1 LFNKYYQ
8 DELTYLRDLG
18 REFAREY
25 PALAPVLG
33 QSGTDPDVERLLEGV
48 AFLTGRVRQ
57 KLDDEFPEII
67 HSTASLL
74 FPHLL
79 RPIPALSILEIV
91 PTRQGLRDRRVVAAG
106 AEFDTTSIDGTA
118 LRFSSTRDCEVLP
131 WTLEGTRLQPGA
143 SGRTTVTFQLNVAPG
158 LTLGQ
163 LRPDKVRIHVTEE
176 TRIAL
181 LLTYF
186 LVEHCHSVTI
196 AAKSPNQKS
205 PDVLTLSAKHI
216 RHVGLED
223 DDALL
228 PHTEHLLPG
237 FRLVEEYFLL
247 PQKFAFFEISGFGEL
262 SQTAPK
268 ATSLEVSIELDSHPP
283 LAHAL
288 SADCLR
294 LHCVP
299 IVNVFN
305 TTAEPIRISPE
316 RERYLVRPAA
326 LPRDRSSV
334 YALLGVTGINR
345 SSDRRSPVRPFFDY
359 AHAFEADAAL
369 CYVTSL
375 QPGTI
380 GNDVDL
386 FIAVDRPG
394 STAPLD
400 LDILSIELLATN
412 GPLGGQVRAGD
423 VTVPT
428 PTSPAFAQF
437 HNLVAATPY
446 IPVLLGKEV
455 HWRVIAHLA
464 TGLRT
469 LADPNVLRAALR
481 TYNFQGLLDRQ
492 AARAADL
499 RIDAIRKLGVSP
511 TERLYRGAVV
521 RGIDVQIELDE
532 TGFSGEG
539 DMYLFGAVLDRVF
552 ASYVPLNSFALTT
565 FTGLSSRV
573 TKTFAPR
580 SGSVEII

>member
-57 KLDDEFPEII
+57 KLDDEVPEII

-79 RPIPALSILEIV
+79 RPIPSSTILELI
-91 PTRQGLRDRRVVAAG
+91 PARQALRDRRVVPAG
-106 AEFDTTSIDGTA
+106 SEFATVPIDGTPC
-118 LRFSSTRDCEVLP
+118 RFTSTRNCEVVP
-131 WTLEGTRLQPGA
+131 WTLGGARMQPNA
-143 SGRTTVTFQLNVAPG
+143 SGGTSISFELTLGTS

-163 LRPDKVRIHVTEE
+163 VRPDKVRLHVTEE

-186 LVEHCHSVTI
+186 MVEHCRAITLT
-196 AAKSPNQKS
+196 AKTPNAKA
-205 PDVLTLSAKHI
+205 PDVQTLSASSI

-223 DDALL
+223 DDMLL
-228 PHTEHLLPG
+228 PKTEHILPG
-237 FRLVEEYFLL
+237 FRLVEEYFIL
-247 PQKFAFFEISGFGEL
+247 PQKFAFFEISGL
-262 SQTAPK
+262 DAIAQSSPK
-268 ATSLEVSIELDSHPP
+268 ATSLDISIELDGHPP
-283 LAHAL
+283 ISHAL
-288 SADCLR
+288 PPDCLR

-299 IVNVFN
+299 VVNVFR
-305 TTAEPIRISPE
+305 TTAEPIRITPE
-316 RERYLVRPAA
+316 RERYLVRPAG

-334 YALLGVTGINR
+334 YALLDATGISR
-345 SSDRRSPVRPFFDY
+345 GTDRRTPVRPFFDY
-359 AHAFEADAAL
+359 AHASENDSAL
-369 CYVTSL
+369 CYVTDI
-375 QPGTI
+375 QPGSI
-380 GNDVDL
+380 GSDVDL
-386 FIAVDRPG
+386 LLTVDRPG
-394 STAPLD
+394 SKVPLD
-400 LDILSIELLATN
+400 IDVLSIELLATN
-412 GPLGGQVRAGD
+412 GQLASQVRSND
-423 VTVPT
+423 ITVAT
-428 PTSPAFAQF
+428 STSPAFAQF
-437 HNLVAATPY
+437 RNLTAATPY
-446 IPVLLGKEV
+446 IPVPLGKEV

-481 TYNFQGLLDRQ
+481 TYNFHGLIDRQ

-499 RIDAIRKLGVSP
+499 RIDALRNLRVSP
-511 TERLYRGAVV
+511 TERLYRGSVI

-532 TGFSGEG
+532 SGFAGEG
-539 DMYLFGAVLDRVF
+539 DMYLFGAVLDRLF
-552 ASYVPLNSFALTT
+552 ASYVPLNSFAVTT
-565 FTGLSSRV
+565 FTGISSRI
-573 TKTFAPR
+573 TKTFPPR

>member
-57 KLDDEFPEII
+57 KLDDEIPEII

-79 RPIPALSILEIV
+79 RPIPAMSILELV

-143 SGRTTVTFQLNVAPG
+143 SGRTTISFQLDVSPG

-163 LRPDKVRIHVTEE
+163 LRPEKVRLHVVEE

-186 LVEHCHSVTI
+186 LIEHCHGITVS
-196 AAKSPNQKS
+196 AKSPNQKNA
-205 PDVLTLSAKHI
+205 DVLSLSAKDI
-216 RHVGLED
+216 RHVGLDE

-247 PQKFAFFEISGFGEL
+247 PQKFAFFEISGFAEL
-262 SQTAPK
+262 AQTAPK
-268 ATSLEVSIELDSHPP
+268 ATSLEITIELDSHPP

-288 SADCLR
+288 AADCLR

-334 YALLGVTGINR
+334 YSILGVTGINR
-345 SSDRRSPVRPFFDY
+345 SSDRRTPVRPFFDY
-359 AHAFEADAAL
+359 SHALQADAAL

-386 FIAVDRPG
+386 SIAVDRPG

-400 LDILSIELLATN
+400 LDVLSIDILATN
-412 GPLGGQVRAGD
+412 GPLGAQVRAGD

-428 PTSPAFAQF
+428 PTSPAFAKFQ
-437 HNLVAATPY
+437 NLVAATPY
-446 IPVLLGKEV
+446 IPVLLGREV
-455 HWRVIAHLA
+455 HWRVVAHLA
-464 TGLRT
+464 MGLRT

-499 RIDAIRKLGVSP
+499 RIDAIRKLDVSP

-532 TGFSGEG
+532 TGFAGEG

-552 ASYVPLNSFALTT
+552 ASYVPLNSFAVTT

-573 TKTFAPR
+573 TKTFTPR
-580 SGSVEII
+580 SGTVEII